1 MHTSRTIA
9 GALHPSLCPEAHTAQ
24 QPATPPAPSSAA
36 PPTRSPCC
44 PPPPPRAAAALA
56 RAPTSRTAT
65 CTTVTCRV
73 PPSGHT
79 PQGSG
84 WRATQHGAPSQLNS
98 AFLDTEVLHRRY
110 AVCSPAHLTVA
121 SARTWRLHSTLL
133 CSHRRVVP
141 VGRER
146 GQGRALR
153 ASPRPSPW
161 NHQRHWSSSRSHQ
174 LVRISGH
181 HLCRTRGSPQLDA
194 DRQQY
199 AAASPPATHPHAALT
214 VSSHIP
220 PRVP

>member
-1 MHTSRTIA
+1 M
-9 GALHPSLCPEAHTAQ
+9 
-24 QPATPPAPSSAA
+24 
-36 PPTRSPCC
+36 
-44 PPPPPRAAAALA
+44 
-56 RAPTSRTAT
+56 
-65 CTTVTCRV
+65 
-73 PPSGHT
+73 
-79 PQGSG
+79 
-84 WRATQHGAPSQLNS
+84 
-98 AFLDTEVLHRRY
+98 LHRRY

-121 SARTWRLHSTLL
+121 SARTWRLHSKLL

-141 VGRER
+141 LGRER

-174 LVRISGH
+174 LVRISGN

-214 VSSHIP
+214 VSSHS
-220 PRVP
+220 PRACRSSPRCACTLSWVCWGGRAGVSEAMHRIAASMMDGSRCGRGEFAAGDSQRSRRRGYGAARPRQETPIF